1 MDDDTVRRGA
11 VERAKDASLLG
22 LTRKVLG
29 SHALGPSNKK
39 KSRLQMVFKTLFFFF
54 PNNKLWNLHVVSLS
68 FLCIFFFCKTS
79 FPKEVKVK

>member
-39 KSRLQMVFKTLFFFF
+39 KSRLQMFFKTLFFFF
-54 PNNKLWNLHVVSLS
+54 SPNNKLWNLHVVSLS
-68 FLCIFFFCKTS
+68 FLCIFFSVKQVS
-79 FPKEVKVK
+79 PKS

>member
-1 MDDDTVRRGA
+1 MRRGA

-39 KSRLQMVFKTLFFFF
+39 KQVANVLQNSFFS
-54 PNNKLWNLHVVSLS
+54 K
-68 FLCIFFFCKTS
+68 
-79 FPKEVKVK
+79 